1 MTSFRPRDPKLFDD
15 SSLMNVRNISQLSEM
30 YYQWTHYRLELL
42 SKRFAL
48 EAEELQKKYDEN
60 VMKTDLEGKAGFC
73 RAESLDVEALRKV
86 MAEQMRYIER
96 MLFQMRPLTEA
107 DNFVKNEIPA
117 DDGLGV

>member
-1 MTSFRPRDPKLFDD
+1 MTSFRPQDPKLFDD

-42 SKRFAL
+42 SKRFAI
-48 EAEELQKKYDEN
+48 EAGELKKKYDVN

-86 MAEQMRYIER
+86 MAEQMRYMER
-96 MLFQMRPLTEA
+96 TLFQMRPLTAA
-107 DNFVKNEIPA
+107 DNFVKNEIPI